1 MRAWDQRLRPGV
13 ADALAAYR
21 ERGYVVVGVTN
32 QGGVAM
38 GFLTEADVQ
47 AINRRLT
54 EELAPG
60 LFDLV
65 LYCPYHPRGRVAAYR
80 RDAECRKP
88 RPGMAFEAR
97 DLLGL
102 DLGAS
107 LMVGD
112 RDVDQGFAREA
123 GIPSFHWAHD
133 FFRAPD
139 REARARRGEAPRP
152 SGAPRPASRVRLQV
166 GLHGLPAQ
174 VHHVVLPGDPGG
186 EAVPVV
192 GAPRLPRVAGVLAGQ
207 EAVRL
212 GEVHHQAVLGPA
224 VGAPGRREAGV
235 AQGVGAAVH
244 GGRAEV
250 EEGGRWWRR

>member
-1 MRAWDQRLRPGV
+1 MERESRPASLRELDASPPLRSALFVDLDGTVRTTRSGRPHPVRAWDQRLRPGV

-80 RDAECRKP
+80 RDAACRKP

-112 RDVDQGFAREA
+112 RDVDRDFAREA

-133 FFRAPD
+133 FFRAPRD
-139 REARARRGEAPRP
+139 
-152 SGAPRPASRVRLQV
+152 S
-166 GLHGLPAQ
+166 
-174 VHHVVLPGDPGG
+174 GG
-186 EAVPVV
+186 ELAPV
-192 GAPRLPRVAGVLAGQ
+192 
-207 EAVRL
+207 E
-212 GEVHHQAVLGPA
+212 
-224 VGAPGRREAGV
+224 
-235 AQGVGAAVH
+235 
-244 GGRAEV
+244 
-250 EEGGRWWRR
+250 